1 MIAALISLGIVTMS
15 DCQMTIGG
23 RAVAAVASFA
33 VQNPATGDDLA
44 MAPECTREQLD
55 LAMRAGQEAQPGWQA
70 DAAARRGGLSALADA
85 IEADLEQMALV
96 ITSEQGKPLR
106 ESRSEVQDAISDLRY
121 FAGLEI
127 APERI
132 GAGAPAVSVLRRPV
146 GTVAAITPWNF
157 PLGTVIAKVAPGLAA
172 GCTMTVKPS
181 PFTPLAALRLGELAR
196 DILPAG
202 VLNVISGG
210 DEVGAWMAGHPVPRM
225 VSFTGSIAT
234 GKRIAADA
242 ATDLKRVTLELGGN
256 DPAIVLD
263 DVNVADVAGE
273 VFDNSFAN
281 CGQVCVA
288 VKRVYVPERLH
299 AEFVDALAE
308 RARSAKLGDGRNE
321 DTELGP
327 LCNQMQFDRVS
338 DLVGDARRQ
347 GATVAAG
354 GRAAGGPGYF
364 FEPTV
369 LSGVGDDCRIVA
381 EEQFGPAIPVL
392 AYRDL
397 ADAVR
402 RANDTHFGLGA
413 SVWTSDPDRGA
424 ALATSI
430 ESGTV
435 WVNTHQAA
443 VPGQPFGGLK
453 WSGVGVEGGP
463 WGLEAYTDLQV
474 VHVRGRG

>member
-1 MIAALISLGIVTMS
+1 MIGVLAGQGIVTMS
-15 DCQMTIGG
+15 EYEMTIGG
-23 RAVAAVASFA
+23 RAIAAAGSFI
-33 VQNPATGDDLA
+33 VRNPATGDQLA
-44 MAPECTREQLD
+44 LAPECTREQLD
-55 LAMRAGQEAQPGWQA
+55 LAMRAGQQAQPGWQA
-70 DAAARRGGLSALADA
+70 DAPARRRGLSALADA
-85 IEADLEQMALV
+85 IEADLAQLALV
-96 ITSEQGKPLR
+96 ITREQGKPLR
-106 ESRSEVQDAISDLRY
+106 ESRAEVQDAVSDLRY

-127 APERI
+127 TAEQI
-132 GAGAPAVSVLRRPV
+132 GGGRVSVLRRPV

-172 GCTMTVKPS
+172 GCTMIVKPS
-181 PFTPLAALRLGELAR
+181 PFTPLSALLLGELAR

-202 VLNVISGG
+202 VLNVVGG
-210 DEVGAWMAGHPVPRM
+210 SDEVGAWMTAHPVPRM

-234 GKRIAADA
+234 GKRIAAGA
-242 ATDLKRVTLELGGN
+242 APDLKRVTLELGGN

-263 DVNVADVAGE
+263 DVNVGDAADGVY
-273 VFDNSFAN
+273 DNAFAN

-299 AEFVDALAE
+299 AEFVEALAA
-308 RARSAKLGDGRNE
+308 RARSAKLGDGQHE
-321 DTELGP
+321 DTDLGP

-338 DLVGDARRQ
+338 DLVSDARRQ
-347 GATVAAG
+347 GAQVASG
-354 GRAAGGPGYF
+354 GRPAGGPGYF

-392 AYRDL
+392 PYRDL
-397 ADAVR
+397 PDAVR

-413 SVWTSDPDRGA
+413 SVWTSDPERGA
-424 ALATSI
+424 ALAPSI

-463 WGLEAYTDLQV
+463 WGLEAFTDLQV

>member
-1 MIAALISLGIVTMS
+1 MS
-15 DCQMTIGG
+15 DYEMTISG
-23 RAVAAVASFA
+23 RAVAAAGSFS
-33 VQNPATGDDLA
+33 VRNPATGDQLA
-44 MAPECTREQLD
+44 LAPECTREQLD
-55 LAMRAGQEAQPGWQA
+55 LAMRAAQQAQPGWEA
-70 DAAARRGGLSALADA
+70 DAHARRRGLSALADA
-85 IEADLEQMALV
+85 IEADLAQLALV
-96 ITSEQGKPLR
+96 ITREQGKPLR
-106 ESRSEVQDAISDLRY
+106 ESRSEVQDAVSDLRY

-127 APERI
+127 TPERV
-132 GAGAPAVSVLRRPV
+132 GDGPPSVKVLRRPV

-172 GCTMTVKPS
+172 GCTMVVKPS
-181 PFTPLAALRLGELAR
+181 PFTPLAALRLGELTR

-202 VLNVISGG
+202 ILNVVSGS
-210 DEVGAWMAGHPVPRM
+210 DKVGAWMTAHPVPRM

-234 GKRIAADA
+234 GKRIAAGA
-242 ATDLKRVTLELGGN
+242 ASDLKRVTLELGGN

-263 DVNVADVAGE
+263 DVSVGDVADG
-273 VFDNSFAN
+273 VFDNAFAN

-299 AEFVDALAE
+299 ADFVEALAG
-308 RARSAKLGDGRNE
+308 RARSARVGDGQNE

-338 DLVGDARRQ
+338 DLVSDARRH
-347 GATVAAG
+347 GARVAAG
-354 GRAAGGPGYF
+354 GRPAGGPGYF

-369 LSGVGDDCRIVA
+369 LSGVDDDCRIVA

-392 AYRDL
+392 PYRDL
-397 ADAVR
+397 PDAVR

-413 SVWTSDPDRGA
+413 SVWTSDPERGA
-424 ALATSI
+424 ALAPSI

-463 WGLEAYTDLQV
+463 WGLEAFTDLQV
-474 VHVRGRG
+474 VHVRARG

>member
-1 MIAALISLGIVTMS
+1 MS
-15 DCQMTIGG
+15 DYEMTIGG
-23 RAVAAVASFA
+23 RAVAAAGSFS
-33 VQNPATGDDLA
+33 VRNPATGDQLA
-44 MAPECTREQLD
+44 LAPECTREQLD
-55 LAMRAGQEAQPGWQA
+55 LAMGAGQQAQPGWQA
-70 DAAARRGGLSALADA
+70 DAPARRRGLSALADA
-85 IEADLEQMALV
+85 IEADLPQLALV
-96 ITSEQGKPLR
+96 ITREQGKPLR
-106 ESRSEVQDAISDLRY
+106 ESRSEVQDAVSDLRY

-127 APERI
+127 TPEQI
-132 GAGAPAVSVLRRPV
+132 GGGPHAVSVLRRPV

-172 GCTMTVKPS
+172 GCTMIVKPS

-202 VLNVISGG
+202 VLNVVSGS
-210 DEVGAWMAGHPVPRM
+210 DEVGAWMTAHPVPRM

-234 GKRIAADA
+234 GKRIAAGA
-242 ATDLKRVTLELGGN
+242 APDLKRVTLELGGN

-263 DVNVADVAGE
+263 DVNVGDVADG
-273 VFDNSFAN
+273 VYDNAFAN

-299 AEFVDALAE
+299 ADFVEALAA
-308 RARSAKLGDGRNE
+308 RARSAKLGDGQYE

-338 DLVGDARRQ
+338 DLVSDARRQ
-347 GATVAAG
+347 GAQVAAG
-354 GRAAGGPGYF
+354 GRPAGGPGYF

-392 AYRDL
+392 PYRDL
-397 ADAVR
+397 PDAVR

-413 SVWTSDPDRGA
+413 SVWTSDPERGA
-424 ALATSI
+424 ALAPSV

-453 WSGVGVEGGP
+453 WSGMGVEGGP
-463 WGLEAYTDLQV
+463 WGLEAFTDLQV

>member
-1 MIAALISLGIVTMS
+1 MIGVLVRQGTVTMS
-15 DCQMTIGG
+15 DYEMTIGG
-23 RAVAAVASFA
+23 HAVAAAGSFS
-33 VQNPATGDDLA
+33 VRNPATGDQLA
-44 MAPECTREQLD
+44 LAPECTREQLD
-55 LAMRAGQEAQPGWQA
+55 IAMRAGQQAQPGWQA
-70 DAAARRGGLSALADA
+70 DAPGRRRGLSALADA
-85 IEADLEQMALV
+85 IEADLGQLALV

-106 ESRSEVQDAISDLRY
+106 ESRAEVEDAVSDLRY

-127 APERI
+127 TAEQI
-132 GAGAPAVSVLRRPV
+132 GDGRVSVLRRPV

-172 GCTMTVKPS
+172 GCTMIVKPS
-181 PFTPLAALRLGELAR
+181 PFTPLSALRLGELAR

-202 VLNVISGG
+202 VLNVVGG
-210 DEVGAWMAGHPVPRM
+210 SDEVGAWMTAHPVPRM

-234 GKRIAADA
+234 GKRIAAGA
-242 ATDLKRVTLELGGN
+242 APDLKRVTLELGGN

-263 DVNVADVAGE
+263 DVNVGDVADG
-273 VFDNSFAN
+273 VYDNAFAN

-299 AEFVDALAE
+299 AEFVEALAA
-308 RARSAKLGDGRNE
+308 RARSARLGDGQHE
-321 DTELGP
+321 DTDLGP

-338 DLVGDARRQ
+338 DLVSDARRQ
-347 GATVAAG
+347 GAQVAAG
-354 GRAAGGPGYF
+354 GRPAGGPGYF

-392 AYRDL
+392 PYRDL
-397 ADAVR
+397 PDAVR

-413 SVWTSDPDRGA
+413 SVWTSDPERGA
-424 ALATSI
+424 ALAPSI

-463 WGLEAYTDLQV
+463 WGLEAFTDLQV

>member
-1 MIAALISLGIVTMS
+1 
-15 DCQMTIGG
+15 MTIGG
-23 RAVAAVASFA
+23 RAIAAAESFS

-44 MAPECTREQLD
+44 VAPECTREQLD
-55 LAMRAGQEAQPGWQA
+55 LAMRAGQQAQPGWQS

-85 IEADLEQMALV
+85 IEADLAEMSGV

-106 ESRSEVQDAISDLRY
+106 ESRSEIQDAVSDLRY

-127 APERI
+127 TPEHI
-132 GAGAPAVSVLRRPV
+132 GGGRLAVSVLRRPV

-172 GCTMTVKPS
+172 GCTMIVKPS
-181 PFTPLAALRLGELAR
+181 PFTPLAALRLGALAR
-196 DILPAG
+196 DILPPG
-202 VLNVISGG
+202 VLNVVSGS
-210 DEVGAWMAGHPVPRM
+210 DEVGAWMTRHPVPRM

-234 GKRIAADA
+234 GKRIAADTA
-242 ATDLKRVTLELGGN
+242 PDLKRVTLELGGN

-263 DVNVADVAGE
+263 DVNVADVAGDL
-273 VFDNSFAN
+273 FANAFAN

-299 AEFVDALAE
+299 ADFVDALAA
-308 RARSAKLGDGRNE
+308 RARSAKVGDGQNE

-338 DLVGDARRQ
+338 ELVSDARRQ
-347 GATVAAG
+347 GARVAAG
-354 GRAAGGPGYF
+354 GRPAGGPGYF

-369 LSGVGDDCRIVA
+369 LCGVGDDCRIVA

-392 AYRDL
+392 PYRDL
-397 ADAVR
+397 PDAVQ

-413 SVWTSDPDRGA
+413 SVWTSDADRGA

-453 WSGVGVEGGP
+453 WSGVGVEGGT
-463 WGLEAYTDLQV
+463 WGLEAFTDLQV
-474 VHVRGRG
+474 VHVRHHG

>member
-1 MIAALISLGIVTMS
+1 MS
-15 DCQMTIGG
+15 NYDMTIGG
-23 RAVAAVASFA
+23 RAVAAAGSFS
-33 VQNPATGDDLA
+33 VLNPATGDQLA
-44 MAPECTREQLD
+44 LAPECTREQLD
-55 LAMRAGQEAQPGWQA
+55 LAMRAGQQAQPGWQA
-70 DAAARRGGLSALADA
+70 DAPARRRGLSALADA
-85 IEADLEQMALV
+85 IEADLAQLALV

-106 ESRSEVQDAISDLRY
+106 ESRSEVEDAVSDLRY
-121 FAGLEI
+121 FARLEI
-127 APERI
+127 TPEQI
-132 GAGAPAVSVLRRPV
+132 GGGRVSVLRRPV

-172 GCTMTVKPS
+172 GCTMIVKPS
-181 PFTPLAALRLGELAR
+181 PFTPLSALRLGDLAR

-202 VLNVISGG
+202 VLNVVSGS
-210 DEVGAWMAGHPVPRM
+210 DEVGAWMTAHPVPRM

-234 GKRIAADA
+234 GKRIAAGA
-242 ATDLKRVTLELGGN
+242 APDLKRVTLELGGN

-263 DVNVADVAGE
+263 DVNVGDVADG
-273 VFDNSFAN
+273 VYDNSFAN

-299 AEFVDALAE
+299 AEFVEALAA
-308 RARSAKLGDGRNE
+308 RARSAKLGDGQHE

-338 DLVGDARRQ
+338 DLVSDARRH
-347 GATVAAG
+347 GAQVAAG
-354 GRAAGGPGYF
+354 GRPAGGPGYF

-392 AYRDL
+392 PYRDL
-397 ADAVR
+397 PDAVR

-413 SVWTSDPDRGA
+413 SVWTSDPERGA
-424 ALATSI
+424 ALAPSI

-463 WGLEAYTDLQV
+463 WGLEAFTDLQV
-474 VHVRGRG
+474 VHVRAAEVRG